1 MAIRLLG
8 QNLMLIETP
17 FTEEGVSLYAA
28 SGSSVQYRRPLFLRG
43 CSLGKKQTGGG
54 LLALPTGSRLRS
66 EEDLDVPLARTLR
79 VASAASPAAELDYTV
94 PAAWYPG
101 NVALSLRTYQDGIE
115 NEDLTVKVVTLN
127 ASGEI
132 DASLEGTAVL
142 LGTQQRDGGVVR
154 IRFSWVN
161 TGSLTPTSIKL
172 IRTAGPT
179 SPADQTYAY
188 VGDGTY
194 EIDTTALSDASAYT
208 FKIQMVVA
216 SPSTTADVL
225 TGISVTA
232 DATGPTA
239 PTGSA
244 LPW

>member
-1 MAIRLLG
+1 MASRLFG
-8 QNLMLIETP
+8 NNLLLIETP
-17 FTEEGVSLYAA
+17 FEGEGVSLYAE
-28 SGSSVQYRRPLFLRG
+28 SGTSVQFRRPLYLG
-43 CSLGKKQTGGG
+43 GSSLGKRKLGGV
-54 LLALPTGSRLRS
+54 LRLPANSRISSTENRS
-66 EEDLDVPLARTLR
+66 VPLPRTLR
-79 VASAASPAAELDYTV
+79 VASQAAPDVSLDYTL
-94 PAAWYPG
+94 PGAWYPG
-101 NVALSLRTYQDGIE
+101 QVTLALRTYKDGFE
-115 NEDLTVKVVTLN
+115 NEDLTIKTVTLN
-127 ASGEI
+127 ASGEF
-132 DASLEGTAVL
+132 DASLAGTAVL
-142 LGTQQRDGGVVR
+142 LSTQQRDGGVVR

-161 TGSLTPTSIKL
+161 TGTLTPTSIKL

-216 SPSTTADVL
+216 SPSTTADIL

-239 PTGSA
+239 PTGTGEA
-244 LPW
+244 W

>member
-1 MAIRLLG
+1 V
-8 QNLMLIETP
+8 T
-17 FTEEGVSLYAA
+17 
-28 SGSSVQYRRPLFLRG
+28 
-43 CSLGKKQTGGG
+43 
-54 LLALPTGSRLRS
+54 LA
-66 EEDLDVPLARTLR
+66 
-79 VASAASPAAELDYTV
+79 
-94 PAAWYPG
+94 
-101 NVALSLRTYQDGIE
+101 LRTYKDGFE
-115 NEDLTVKVVTLN
+115 NEDLTIKTVTLN
-127 ASGEI
+127 ASGEF
-132 DASLEGTAVL
+132 DASLAGTATL
-142 LGTQQRDGGVVR
+142 LSTQQRDGGVVR
-154 IRFSWVN
+154 IRFSWEN

-232 DATGPTA
+232 DATGPVA
-239 PTGSA
+239 PTGTA
-244 LPW
+244 EAW